1 MNAPLLERYRDR
13 IAGILTCYDRIII
26 TGTLPGACYA
36 AGMTSYLNANH
47 IRIFDYPRFAEPLR
61 DRVRANAE
69 AVAASANVTI
79 QYIAKAHIRKEA
91 VVADVIKTRGDHPG
105 LVHIIAVMEA
115 CSSYSAWHDKRTGQT
130 YLRPKPGK
138 CLHYYF
144 YFIDAELGLMY
155 VRVPTW
161 CPFRLQVYCN
171 GHSWLARQLTAA
183 GIDYAMADN
192 AFIRID
198 DWDRAQQLA
207 DSLSPDVLHRV
218 LDYYAQLCC
227 PVIDVFKQTYHWS
240 LMQIECSTDLAF
252 RSERTMKPLYE
263 AILRE
268 AIVSVK
274 APQVMHFLGK
284 KISPQLAQEV
294 DSRLSTRIEGT
305 CIKHRLGKHSVKMYD
320 KFGRVLRIETT
331 TNDVSF
337 FKHHRK
343 VEHRDGHSTREL
355 AAVKKSIYSL
365 IDLREIMLGCNR
377 RYLDFLSALDDFSA
391 GTRCL
396 NKLTTPKEIDG
407 HRVKGFNFFDK
418 TEHDLLCSLQ
428 LPEFNIRGVRRADLK
443 PFLPNISVAGI
454 TRYLKRLRDFGLIK
468 KVVGTYRYYLTH
480 TGRNAIAAA
489 CRITEQ
495 IITPAL
501 AA

>member
-1 MNAPLLERYRDR
+1 MNAPLLERYGDR
-13 IAGILTCYDRIII
+13 IAGVLTCYDRMVI

-36 AGMTSYLNANH
+36 AGMTSFLNVKA
-47 IRIFDYPRFAEPLR
+47 IRIFDYPQFAEPLR
-61 DRVRANAE
+61 DRIRANAE
-69 AVAASANVTI
+69 AMAASAGLRI
-79 QYIAKAHIRKEA
+79 QYIAKAHIRKEV
-91 VVADVIKTRGDHPG
+91 VVAEVIKTRGDHPG
-105 LVHIIAVMEA
+105 LVHVISVMEA
-115 CSSYSAWHDKRTGQT
+115 CSSYSAWHDKRTHQT

-161 CPFRLQVYCN
+161 CPFRLQIYCN

-183 GIDYAMADN
+183 GIDYTMADN
-192 AFIRID
+192 AFIRIE
-198 DWDRAQQLA
+198 DWARAQQLA

-218 LDYYAQLCC
+218 LDHYALQCC
-227 PVIDVFKQTYHWS
+227 PVIDVFNQTYHWS
-240 LMQIECSTDLAF
+240 LMQIECSTDLVF
-252 RSERTMKPLYE
+252 RSEATMKPLYE
-263 AILRE
+263 AISRE
-268 AIVSVK
+268 AIVSIK

-284 KISPQLAQEV
+284 KMSSQLAQEV
-294 DSRLSTRIEGT
+294 ESRLSTRIEGT

-331 TNDVSF
+331 TNEVSF

-355 AAVKKSIYSL
+355 APVKKSIYSL
-365 IDLREIMLGCNR
+365 IDLREILLGCNR

-396 NKLTTPKEIDG
+396 NKLTTPRKING
-407 HRVKGFNFFDK
+407 HRIKGFNFFDK

-428 LPEFNIRGVRRADLK
+428 HPEFNIRGVRRADLK
-443 PFLPNISVAGI
+443 PFLPCLSAASI
-454 TRYLKRLRDFGLIK
+454 TRYLKRLREFGLIK
-468 KVVGTYRYYLTH
+468 KIVGTYRYYLTR
-480 TGRNAIAAA
+480 TGRKAIAAA
-489 CRITEQ
+489 CRISAQ
-495 IITPAL
+495 VIVPAL

>member
-1 MNAPLLERYRDR
+1 MNTPLIDRYGDR
-13 IAGILTCYDRIII
+13 IAGVLTCYDRIVI
-26 TGTLPGACYA
+26 TGTLPGACHA
-36 AGMTSYLNANH
+36 AGMTSFLNAKG
-47 IRIFDYPRFAEPLR
+47 IRIFDYPHFAEPLR
-61 DRVRANAE
+61 DRLRENAE
-69 AVAASANVTI
+69 ALAAAAGITI

-91 VVADVIKTRGDHPG
+91 VVAEVIKTRGDHPG
-105 LVHIIAVMEA
+105 LVHVISVMEA
-115 CSSYSAWHDKRTGQT
+115 CSSYSAWHDKHTHQT
-130 YLRPKPGK
+130 YLRPKSGK

-144 YFIDAELGLMY
+144 YFIDTELGLMY

-183 GIDYAMADN
+183 GSDYAMADN

-198 DWDRAQQLA
+198 DWERAQKLA
-207 DSLSPDVLHRV
+207 DGLSPDMLHRV
-218 LDYYAQLCC
+218 LDHYARQCC
-227 PVIDVFKQTYHWS
+227 PVIDVFNQTYHWS
-240 LMQIECSTDLAF
+240 LMQVECSTDLAF
-252 RSERTMKPLYE
+252 RSETTLKPLFD
-263 AILRE
+263 AISRE

-284 KISPQLAQEV
+284 KLTPQVTQEIE
-294 DSRLSTRIEGT
+294 SRFSTRIEGV

-343 VEHRDGHSTREL
+343 VEHRDGHATREL

-365 IDLREIMLGCNR
+365 IDLREILLGCNR

-396 NKLTTPKEIDG
+396 SKLTTAKEING

-418 TEHDLLCSLQ
+418 VEHVLLCSLQ
-428 LPEFNIRGVRRADLK
+428 NPEFNIRGVRRADLK
-443 PFLPNISVAGI
+443 PFLPSLSAASI

-468 KVVGTYRYYLTH
+468 KVVGSYRYYLTH

-489 CRITEQ
+489 CRIREQ
-495 IITPAL
+495 VIIPAL